1 MPPVAIPASGAP
13 RAAERLLTKAFA
25 QSTSAT
31 TDRGISLDS
40 ASKQS
45 ARANLVE
52 RSTREA
58 VWVDPNSATQRDLF
72 VSNNARVDRPGVA
85 PQPKHRDLSICY
97 FVVTAGR
104 VLQAGKEYGEQAD
117 HRQER
122 THPIDELYA
131 GPVGKLAQHGGT
143 DTAHPEG
150 KPKEKP

>member
-13 RAAERLLTKAFA
+13 RAAERSLIRAFA

-58 VWVDPNSATQRDLF
+58 VWVDPNSATQRNLF
-72 VSNNARVDRPGVA
+72 VSNSAGVD
-85 PQPKHRDLSICY
+85 
-97 FVVTAGR
+97 
-104 VLQAGKEYGEQAD
+104 
-117 HRQER
+117 
-122 THPIDELYA
+122 
-131 GPVGKLAQHGGT
+131 
-143 DTAHPEG
+143 
-150 KPKEKP
+150 